1 MKTNY
6 QVSPEEF
13 IMAWETSESV
23 PEVVE
28 KLRRVAKA
36 KNTQSMSKDI
46 VLSRA
51 SSYRSLGVNLKKM
64 KRKHGKP
71 IDVKALN
78 NLVSRINQGGGL
90 FDKDVVAID
99 LRKMSNDKFTA

>member
-1 MKTNY
+1 VCSMSYLVLGEHNYWGVVMKTNY

-36 KNTQSMSKDI
+36 KNSQSMSKDI
-46 VLSRA
+46 VRHLIV
-51 SSYRSLGVNLKKM
+51 LWV
-64 KRKHGKP
+64 
-71 IDVKALN
+71 
-78 NLVSRINQGGGL
+78 
-90 FDKDVVAID
+90 
-99 LRKMSNDKFTA
+99 

>member
-1 MKTNY
+1 
-6 QVSPEEF
+6 
-13 IMAWETSESV
+13 MAWETSESV

-78 NLVSRINQGGGL
+78 NL
-90 FDKDVVAID
+90 DKWW
-99 LRKMSNDKFTA
+99 DKQLQTKCYFRYFKDITQE

>member
-36 KNTQSMSKDI
+36 KGTKSMSKTI
-46 VLSRA
+46 ILSRA
-51 SSYRSLGVNLKKM
+51 SSYRTLGVDLKKM

-78 NLVSRINQGGGL
+78 SLISRINKGGGL

-99 LRKMSNDKFTA
+99 PRKIGADKVTA